1 MSKSYSKVKKFGIC
15 TGDNREFYRM
25 KRRSI
30 RAKEKQ
36 VIRDTLAHKDIS
48 EFDET
53 YTSLNI
59 PMKDDW
65 TEPTD
70 GSFVLTAKDIDRD
83 TLENGGYRGVY
94 TTKHGKIKK

>member
-15 TGDNREFYRM
+15 TGDNRDFYRA

-36 VIRDTLAHKDIS
+36 VIRDILAHKDIS
-48 EFDET
+48 EFDDI

-65 TEPTD
+65 SEPTD

-83 TLENGGYRGVY
+83 TVENGGYNGVY

>member
-15 TGDNREFYRM
+15 SGDNTEFYRE

-36 VIRDTLAHKDIS
+36 VIRDTLAHADIS
-48 EFDET
+48 DFDDV
-53 YTSLNI
+53 YTPLNI
-59 PMKDDW
+59 PLKDDW

-70 GSFVLTAKDIDRD
+70 GTIPMNAKEIKKNDRD
-83 TLENGGYRGVY
+83 GYNGTYI
-94 TTKHGKIKK
+94 TKDGKIKR